1 MCPLRWLWI
10 RLPGTRRFD
19 ALHYTHPR
27 PVSQLEI
34 FISTICFSDAP
45 PHPLFDDWPVTFG
58 NSSLCSTYVCST
70 YVVQLN
76 FVQPA
81 RQRIMPCGMANSH
94 PGPNE

>member
-27 PVSQLEI
+27 PASQLEI

-45 PHPLFDDWPVTFG
+45 PHPLFDDSACKLREQFPLF
-58 NSSLCSTYVCST
+58 SLRCASDSASVI
-70 YVVQLN
+70 LL
-76 FVQPA
+76 
-81 RQRIMPCGMANSH
+81 
-94 PGPNE
+94 